1 MPDTDRFRVSLDIRV
16 LDLQALYAS
25 AADHANDPG
34 TLLSAVETLPLLTG
48 DGAIDIRACLATL
61 LDPCAPPAG
70 TEIQKATIEPL

>member
-1 MPDTDRFRVSLDIRV
+1 MPDTNCFRVSLDIRV

-25 AADHANDPG
+25 AADHAHDPG

-70 TEIQKATIEPL
+70 TEIQNATIEPL